1 MRRKDR
7 EVTDMGR
14 IIAILDQ
21 ARIVHLGLIDGEAP
35 YVVPLHYGYTLEDGK
50 LTFFMHGATEGR
62 KIDVLK
68 ANDNVFVEI
77 DMDEELIPSDVACDY
92 AAHFLSLMAEGKA
105 TLVEDLDE
113 KIRGLKVL
121 MKTQTGRDFDIPEPM
136 AKGTAVIRVDVS
148 EFTAKGRPKQ

>member
-62 KIDVLK
+62 ICFMEPV
-68 ANDNVFVEI
+68 AAVELVSEK
-77 DMDEELIPSDVACDY
+77 DETPEETMLP
-92 AAHFLSLMAEGKA
+92 LSLLVKA
-105 TLVEDLDE
+105 STILSVFEATPAR
-113 KIRGLKVL
+113 KPPI
-121 MKTQTGRDFDIPEPM
+121 
-136 AKGTAVIRVDVS
+136 
-148 EFTAKGRPKQ
+148 